1 MNNLKESSMR
11 RFDNKVCL
19 VTGAASGIGRATALR
34 LASEGASIA
43 AADINEQGLATLVDE
58 LGQQGTACIA
68 IAFNAL
74 DEASS
79 RAIAAQAVARFGR
92 LDVLCNIA
100 GACRADHFLDIRL
113 ADWERMFS
121 INVSSLVAI
130 SQAALPHLIET
141 RGNIVNMSSA
151 SALCGAAY
159 WSAYAASKAAV
170 ASLSKCLAVEF
181 SGKGVRVNSVCPGGV
196 NTTLASTYSVPPDVD
211 MALVQRLFPLHEAA
225 EPEEIAAAVAYLA
238 SDEARYVTGVSFNI
252 DGGQLT

>member
-1 MNNLKESSMR
+1 MTHARDFAMR

-43 AADINEQGLATLVDE
+43 AGDINEAGLQSLAVE
-58 LGQQGTACIA
+58 LAQMGNSCMVIP
-68 IAFNAL
+68 FNAL
-74 DEASS
+74 EEASN
-79 RAIAAQAVARFGR
+79 RALVHRAVAQFGR

-100 GACRADHFLDIRL
+100 GACRADHFLDIGL
-113 ADWERMFS
+113 GDWERMFA
-121 INVSSLVAI
+121 INVTSLVAI
-130 SQAALPHLIET
+130 CQEALPHLCES

-181 SGKGVRVNSVCPGGV
+181 SGRGVRVNAVCPGGV
-196 NTTLASTYSVPPDVD
+196 NTTLATTYSVPPDVD
-211 MALVQRLFPLHEAA
+211 AALVQRLFPLLPAA

-238 SDEARYVTGVSFNI
+238 SDEARYVTGVAFSI
-252 DGGQLT
+252 DGGQMT

>member
-1 MNNLKESSMR
+1 MG
-11 RFDNKVCL
+11 RFDDKVCL

-34 LASEGASIA
+34 LASEGAVIA
-43 AADINEQGLATLVDE
+43 AGDINEEGLASLAAE
-58 LGQQGTACIA
+58 LAGKGTACAVIP
-68 IAFNAL
+68 FNAL
-74 DEASS
+74 DETSN
-79 RAIAAQAVARFGR
+79 RALVRRAAEHFGR

-100 GACRADHFLDIRL
+100 GACRADHFLDIQL
-113 ADWERMFS
+113 ADWERMFA

-130 SQAALPHLIET
+130 CQEALPQLVAS

-181 SGKGVRVNSVCPGGV
+181 AAQGVRVNAVCPGGV

-211 MALVQRLFPLHEAA
+211 HSLVQRLFPLFPAA
-225 EPEEIAAAVAYLA
+225 EPEEIAACVAYLA

-252 DGGQLT
+252 DGGQLS

>member
-1 MNNLKESSMR
+1 MR
-11 RFDNKVCL
+11 RFDNRVCL

-43 AADINEQGLATLVDE
+43 AGDINEAGLRSLAVALA
-58 LGQQGTACIA
+58 QMGTSCVLIP
-68 IAFNAL
+68 FNAL
-74 DEASS
+74 EEASN
-79 RAIAAQAVARFGR
+79 RALVHRAVEQFGR

-100 GACRADHFLDIRL
+100 GACRADHFLDIGL
-113 ADWERMFS
+113 GDWERMFA
-121 INVSSLVAI
+121 INVTSLVAI
-130 SQAALPHLIET
+130 CQEALPYLCES

-181 SGKGVRVNSVCPGGV
+181 SGKGVRVNAVCPGGV
-196 NTTLASTYSVPPDVD
+196 NTTLATTYSVPPDVD
-211 MALVQRLFPLHEAA
+211 TALVQRLFPLLPAA

-238 SDEARYVTGVSFNI
+238 SDEARYVTGVAFNI
-252 DGGQLT
+252 DGGQMT